1 MTYKTPWAIKHPDPI
16 PVLPFTKVRLTS
28 LDSGAFYR
36 NTYSINGYD
45 ARGEFYVN
53 RCDIE
58 VKAGETAEAF
68 QLRIMQWVARAEN
81 DGLILGKKHHGEIAR
96 EVEKALIKE
105 GQNYLPM
112 VDSKYVSEGIN

>member
-1 MTYKTPWAIKHPDPI
+1 MYKNTDPA
-16 PVLPFTKVRLTS
+16 PVLPFTRVRLVC
-28 LDSGAFYR
+28 LDSGGFYR

-68 QLRIMQWVARAEN
+68 QLRIMQWVARAEK
-81 DGLILGKKHHGEIAR
+81 DGLILGNKHHGEIAR

-105 GQNYLPM
+105 GENYLLM
-112 VDSKYVSEGIN
+112 VDSRYAPEGIN